1 MAEKYEDLL
10 AAIRQSDKNYDEE
23 KIRQAYLMADEAHK
37 NQLRRSGEP
46 YIIHP
51 VAVALILVELGMDT
65 DCLCAAL
72 LHDVVEDTGTTLE
85 TISKK
90 FGESVAN
97 MVNGVTKLTKLELPL
112 STKEEQQSENVRKM
126 LLAMSEDIRVIII
139 KLADR
144 LHNMR
149 TMEYQTPKKQREKS
163 LETMEIYAPIAHRLG
178 IRAIKEE
185 LEDLALRYLDP
196 IGYKEIEDTLALK
209 KPEREAFIVE
219 IKARIAERLKEYGI
233 EPHIEGRVKSIY
245 GIYRKVYMMGKSFE
259 ELYDVYAVRVIVNT
273 VIECYNILGIIHDL
287 FQPIP
292 NRFKDYIST
301 PKPNMYQSLHTTVID
316 KKGIPFEIQIRT
328 WDMHYTAEFGIAAH
342 WKYKAGIQGKDKL
355 EERLAWIRQIL
366 ESQQEAE
373 GAEDLVKNIKN
384 DLSADD
390 VFVFTP
396 KGDVKSLPAG
406 STIVDFAYA
415 IHTAVG
421 NRMTGAKVD
430 GRIVPLDYQV
440 KTGEIV
446 EILTSKTEGG
456 PNRNWLTIAKT
467 SEARN
472 KIRTWF
478 KKERKEENI
487 AEGKAEFE
495 RELKRSY
502 IHYEGEEYQAL
513 LESLVK
519 RYHRENVD
527 DFFAA
532 IGYGGILL
540 SKVMPRI
547 KDDYARQQKAALMA
561 QAELDVKPTAKKNSS
576 GVIVE
581 GINNC
586 LVKFAQ
592 CCNPLPGDDIVGF
605 ITRGYGVSVHKRDCQ
620 NAVASM
626 NDPIQKERWVAVRW
640 AESAST
646 QFRST
651 LDIVAKNSNSMLAD
665 ISVALANMRV
675 PTHEFNA
682 RELKNGNIN
691 VLVTISTQGLEH
703 LSNIIQRI
711 SKVPGVLSVERS
723 GK

>member
-1 MAEKYEDLL
+1 MVGTYEELL
-10 AAIRQSDKNYDEE
+10 TALKQSDKTYDIE
-23 KIRQAYLMADEAHK
+23 KIQRAYECAARFHDGQFRQ
-37 NQLRRSGEP
+37 SGEP
-46 YIIHP
+46 YIAHP
-51 VAVALILVELGMDT
+51 VSVALILVGLGMDT

-72 LHDVVEDTGTTLE
+72 LHDVVEDTDATLE
-85 TISKK
+85 GIRKQ
-90 FGESVAN
+90 FGHDVAL
-97 MVNGVTKLTKLELPL
+97 MVDGVTKLGQIPL
-112 STKEEQQSENVRKM
+112 TTKEEQQSENVRKM

-149 TMEYQTPKKQREKS
+149 TLSFKSERKQREIS

-178 IRAIKEE
+178 IRGVKEE

-196 IGYKEIEDTLALK
+196 VGYKEIEDTLELK

-219 IKARIAERLKEYGI
+219 IKAKIAERLKEYGI

-355 EERLAWIRQIL
+355 EERLAWIRQMI
-366 ESQQEAE
+366 ENQQEAE
-373 GAEDLVKNIKN
+373 GAEDIVKNIKN
-384 DLSADD
+384 DLAVDD

-396 KGDVKSLPAG
+396 KGDVKSLPVG

-446 EILTSKTEGG
+446 EILTSKTEAG

-472 KIRTWF
+472 KIRAWF

-495 RELKRSY
+495 RELKRNY
-502 IHYEGEEYQAL
+502 IHYEGDEYQAL

-519 RYHRENVD
+519 RYHRESVD

-532 IGYGGILL
+532 IGYGGVLL
-540 SKVMPRI
+540 SRVMPRV
-547 KDDYARQQKAALMA
+547 KDDYARQQKTALIA
-561 QAELDVKPTAKKNSS
+561 QAELGDVKPTAKKSSS

-620 NAVASM
+620 NVQASM
-626 NDPIQKERWVAVRW
+626 NDAIQRERWVAVRW
-640 AESAST
+640 ADRSSS

-651 LDIVAKNSNSMLAD
+651 LDIVARNSNSMLAD

-703 LSNIIQRI
+703 LSSIIQKI

>member
-1 MAEKYEDLL
+1 MAGTYEELL
-10 AAIRQSDKNYDEE
+10 TALKQSDKTYDIE
-23 KIRQAYLMADEAHK
+23 KIQRAYECAARFHDGQFRQ
-37 NQLRRSGEP
+37 SGEP
-46 YIIHP
+46 YISHP
-51 VAVALILVELGMDT
+51 VSVALILVGLGMDT

-72 LHDVVEDTGTTLE
+72 LHDVVEDTDATLE
-85 TISKK
+85 GIRKQ
-90 FGESVAN
+90 FGHDVAL
-97 MVNGVTKLTKLELPL
+97 MVDGVTKLGQIPL
-112 STKEEQQSENVRKM
+112 TTKEEQQSENVRKM

-149 TMEYQTPKKQREKS
+149 TLSFKSERKQREIS

-178 IRAIKEE
+178 IRGVKEE

-196 IGYKEIEDTLALK
+196 VGYKEIEDTLELK

-219 IKARIAERLKEYGI
+219 IKAKIAERLKEYGI

-355 EERLAWIRQIL
+355 EERLAWIRQMI
-366 ESQQEAE
+366 ENQQEAE
-373 GAEDLVKNIKN
+373 GAEDIVKNIKN
-384 DLSADD
+384 DLAVDD

-396 KGDVKSLPAG
+396 KGDVKSLPVG

-446 EILTSKTEGG
+446 EILTSKTEAG

-472 KIRTWF
+472 KIRAWF

-495 RELKRSY
+495 RELKRNY
-502 IHYEGEEYQAL
+502 IHYEGDEYQAL

-519 RYHRENVD
+519 RYHRESVD

-532 IGYGGILL
+532 IGYGGVLL
-540 SKVMPRI
+540 SRVMPRV
-547 KDDYARQQKAALMA
+547 KDDYARQQKTALIA
-561 QAELDVKPTAKKNSS
+561 QAELGDVKPTAKKNSS

-620 NAVASM
+620 NVQASM
-626 NDPIQKERWVAVRW
+626 NDAIQRERWVAVRW
-640 AESAST
+640 ADRSSS

-651 LDIVAKNSNSMLAD
+651 LDIVARNSNSMLAD

-703 LSNIIQRI
+703 LSSIIQKI